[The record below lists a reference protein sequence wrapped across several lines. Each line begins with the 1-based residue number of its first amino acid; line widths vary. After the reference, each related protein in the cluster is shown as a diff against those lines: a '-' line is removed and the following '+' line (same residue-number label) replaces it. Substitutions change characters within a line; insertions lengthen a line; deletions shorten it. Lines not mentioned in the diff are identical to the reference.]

1 MEGNIMYKKIVAIIT
16 GTIVMCSLLVM
27 PMVLNIKQANA
38 LEIDNNT
45 IKMNEKVKYVN
56 IGGKIYNNGAKVSVL
71 HKFENKTEVNDFV
84 SLAKSKLN
92 QLSSSENFDQPF
104 IATITMKKALSLKE
118 FENFAVKY
126 DLDICDYKLRA
137 LEKDGTRVTIGAK
150 PTEDLLVDED
160 MIMDAVGE
168 NSLEGVIAFTCNV
181 TENNFKRIIEMG
193 NDKSVY
199 VIDVDSYFIAKDVR
213 EQTDKDNVRVKAN
226 DIYWYLEDYKINK

>member
-1 MEGNIMYKKIVAIIT
+1 
-16 GTIVMCSLLVM
+16 
-27 PMVLNIKQANA
+27 
-38 LEIDNNT
+38 
-45 IKMNEKVKYVN
+45 
-56 IGGKIYNNGAKVSVL
+56 
-71 HKFENKTEVNDFV
+71 
-84 SLAKSKLN
+84 
-92 QLSSSENFDQPF
+92 
-104 IATITMKKALSLKE
+104 
-118 FENFAVKY
+118 
-126 DLDICDYKLRA
+126 
-137 LEKDGTRVTIGAK
+137 
-150 PTEDLLVDED
+150 LVDED